1 MIQSHSITRKIIQKI
16 EKYIAYERGMNKTE
30 IVAKYLL
37 ITTENKC
44 NPTLCR
50 QNSPNDSVNTMITDK
65 RFTTL
70 GDYEFAN

>member
-1 MIQSHSITRKIIQKI
+1 
-16 EKYIAYERGMNKTE
+16 MNQTE

-37 ITTENKC
+37 IKTENKC
-44 NPTLCR
+44 NPTLWR

-65 RFTTL
+65 RFTRL